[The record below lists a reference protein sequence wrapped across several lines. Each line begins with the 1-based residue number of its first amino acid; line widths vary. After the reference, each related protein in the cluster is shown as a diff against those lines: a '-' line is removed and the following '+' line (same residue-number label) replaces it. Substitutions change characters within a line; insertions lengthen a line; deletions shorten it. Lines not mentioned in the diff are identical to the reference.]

1 MDVRLALP
9 DDHYSSILTISF
21 ETVGTLADEPEP
33 STSAVQVQAT
43 ASNTLPAASAVAPG
57 ATFRARSVAPAE
69 MYSTPLIAGA
79 SAGHGH
85 GKRRQQARH
94 GHGGLADLD

>member
-1 MDVRLALP
+1 M
-9 DDHYSSILTISF
+9 
-21 ETVGTLADEPEP
+21 GTLADEPEP

-69 MYSTPLIAGA
+69 MYSTPLAAGA
-79 SAGHGH
+79 VAGHGH